1 MFFNRKKTDRQNRSD
16 RRPKARP
23 SGTPHALEQFIV
35 EEVELSGDA
44 RQATLSGTRAHK
56 ARPAWI
62 APAKVAVGWTS
73 LWALLVLA
81 PLFSRNLWPPDE
93 THGLA
98 VAWQMWARGDFIVPA
113 FNGEFVSQPSPLLIW
128 LIQLGWRVLGVND
141 VWPRLVPA
149 LFSLASMFLCGSL
162 ARYLWPGRVLV
173 ARYVP
178 GILLGGFFWAG
189 YSTLVVSGM
198 PLVFFT
204 LLAAYAL
211 AWTWRQRD
219 MRVWLL
225 LGLALGLGT
234 LAQGGMIYLYILP
247 LALLMP
253 LWANEGP
260 RINRGYWY
268 ADIFKASLMGLV
280 IFLAWAIPLGMRSS
294 ARHAVDAFF
303 VPLAAQSLG
312 FFPPDT
318 PWWWY
323 LAWLPLL
330 GLPWFVWPL
339 TWLRL
344 WHMRRARMN
353 AGIVFCMAW
362 SVPVIFILSLFS
374 VRQPQFLLPLLPAFV
389 LVVAFLLLDDELAE
403 HQHDTL
409 ASTMIFP
416 LILVGGILAVFPGL
430 PRVAFLP
437 DILWSMSPFVGIAVG
452 LVGIMLAWL
461 PLPEVK
467 TRVANMAS
475 SVVVI
480 SSLALLG
487 IGWQYNSLYDA
498 SSVATLLA
506 TVQVEQRPLAVVGKY
521 TGDFDFIARL
531 NQPMQSLEADAAA
544 AWLAQHPR
552 GLMVTFTRSWQPPP
566 ESGFKLAYEVPYRN
580 QAVRLW
586 EAPPVE
592 ATPLALPEMPA
603 TTTLP
608 AMHQRP

>member
-1 MFFNRKKTDRQNRSD
+1 MFFKRKKTDRKNRSD
-16 RRPKARP
+16 RQPKTPR
-23 SGTPHALEQFIV
+23 SGSTTRAIEQFIV

-44 RQATLSGTRAHK
+44 RQATLGGTPAHK
-56 ARPAWI
+56 APIAWL
-62 APAKVAVGWTS
+62 APAKAAVGWTI
-73 LWALLVLA
+73 LWLILILA
-81 PLFSRNLWPPDE
+81 PLFSRSLWPPDE
-93 THGLA
+93 TYGLA
-98 VAWQMWARGDFIVPA
+98 VVWQMWARGDFVVPM
-113 FNGEFVSQPSPLLIW
+113 FNDGFVPQPSPLLAW
-128 LIQLGWRVLGVND
+128 LIHLGWWAFGVND

-162 ARYLWPGRVLV
+162 ARYLWPGRVMV

-189 YSTLVVSGM
+189 YTTLVVSGM

-225 LGLALGLGT
+225 LGLALGLGS

-247 LALLMP
+247 LALLAP

-260 RINRGYWY
+260 RPNWGYWY
-268 ADIFKASLMGLV
+268 ADIFKACLMGLV
-280 IFLAWAIPLGMRSS
+280 IFLAWAVPLGLRSG

-303 VPLAAQSLG
+303 VPFAAQSLDL
-312 FFPPDT
+312 FPQT
-318 PWWWY
+318 SPWWWY
-323 LAWLPLL
+323 LALLPLL

-344 WHMRRARMN
+344 WHMRRERMN

-362 SVPVIFILSLFS
+362 SVPVIIILSLFS
-374 VRQPQFLLPLLPAFV
+374 LRQPQFLLPLIPAFV
-389 LVVAFLLLDDELAE
+389 LVVAFLLLDDKLAE

-416 LILVGGILAVFPGL
+416 LILLGGVLAVFPGL

-437 DILWSMSPFVGIAVG
+437 DLLWSLSPFVGIAVV
-452 LVGIMLAWL
+452 LVGIMLAFL

-467 TRVANMAS
+467 TRVANMTSA
-475 SVVVI
+475 VVVV

-506 TVQVEQRPLAVVGKY
+506 KVQGEQRPLAVAGKY
-521 TGDFDFIARL
+521 TGDFDLAARL
-531 NQPMQSLEADAAA
+531 ERPMQPVDADSAAT
-544 AWLAQHPR
+544 WLAQHPH
-552 GLMVTFTRSWQPPP
+552 GLIVSFTRDWQPPP
-566 ESGFKLAYEVPYRN
+566 DTGFKLAYEVPYRN

-586 EAPPVE
+586 ETQPAEVVLPPAPE
-592 ATPLALPEMPA
+592 TPMAIPLPGA
-603 TTTLP
+603 
-608 AMHQRP
+608 R

>member
-1 MFFNRKKTDRQNRSD
+1 MFFNRKKTDRKNRSD
-16 RRPKARP
+16 RRPKARQ
-23 SGTPHALEQFIV
+23 SGTTTRAIEQFIV
-35 EEVELSGDA
+35 EEVELAGDA
-44 RQATLSGTRAHK
+44 RPATLGGTRTHK
-56 ARPAWI
+56 APPAWL
-62 APAKVAVGWTS
+62 AGAKVAVGWTS
-73 LWALLVLA
+73 LWVLLILA

-98 VAWQMWARGDFIVPA
+98 VAWQMWARGDFIVPM
-113 FNGEFVSQPSPLLIW
+113 FSGEFVSQPSPLLIW
-128 LIQLGWRVLGVND
+128 LIHLGWRAFGVND

-162 ARYLWPGRVLV
+162 ARYLWPGRVTV

-189 YSTLVVSGM
+189 YSTLAVSGM

-225 LGLALGLGT
+225 LGLALGLGA

-247 LALLMP
+247 LALLAP

-260 RINRGYWY
+260 RLNWGYWY
-268 ADIFKASLMGLV
+268 ADIFKASLMGLM
-280 IFLAWAIPLGMRSS
+280 IFLAWAIPLGMRSG
-294 ARHAVDAFF
+294 ARHALDAFF
-303 VPLAAQSLG
+303 VPFAAQSLDL
-312 FFPPDT
+312 FPQGS

-339 TWLRL
+339 TGLRL

-362 SVPVIFILSLFS
+362 SVPVILILSLFS
-374 VRQPQFLLPLLPAFV
+374 LRQPQFLLPLLPAFV

-403 HQHDTL
+403 HRHDTL

-416 LILVGGILAVFPGL
+416 LILVGGVLAVFPGL

-437 DILWSMSPFVGIAVG
+437 DILWSLSPFVGIAVV

-467 TRVANMAS
+467 TRVANMVT

-480 SSLALLG
+480 SSLALLA

-498 SSVATLLA
+498 SGVATLLA
-506 TVQVEQRPLAVVGKY
+506 KVQGEQRPLAVAGNY
-521 TGDFDFIARL
+521 SGDFDFAARL
-531 NQPMQSLEADAAA
+531 EQPMQPLDADATA
-544 AWLAQHPR
+544 AWLAQHPQ
-552 GLMVTFTRSWQPPP
+552 GLIVTFTRGWQPPP

-586 EAPPVE
+586 EAPPAEVV
-592 ATPLALPEMPA
+592 PLKIPA
-603 TTTLP
+603 AITLP
-608 AMHQRP
+608 GAR